1 MDGTAAAP
9 PEEVAFGGISRN
21 ESMNHDSVHV
31 LFSVING
38 SKWLLLLAVG
48 KQQRTAHSRPWGIT
62 FVIKRRDHLTKSGN

>member
-38 SKWLLLLAVG
+38 TNGCPCW
-48 KQQRTAHSRPWGIT
+48 HSANNSEPLT
-62 FVIKRRDHLTKSGN
+62 RDHGG